1 MGTSPFLNFLGKNV
15 WMHSVH
21 SNGSS
26 SLSFDR
32 TEKLCLP
39 LERGEP
45 QLSNEGSHVKI
56 RAKLWPLEAS
66 KGLQNQ
72 LFWGPVF
79 PAEFSIFVF
88 LMGTGS
94 YHKNFIKI
102 A

>member
-45 QLSNEGSHVKI
+45 QLSNEWSYVKI

-66 KGLQNQ
+66 KVNFVWGLFFRPNFRF
-72 LFWGPVF
+72 LFSSWVQ
-79 PAEFSIFVF
+79 E
-88 LMGTGS
+88 GT
-94 YHKNFIKI
+94 IKI
-102 A
+102 S